1 MSDILRAQIYNNL
14 MIKDTDELLEIWQS
28 GDTAEWSQEVF
39 EMIKEIL
46 VKRIGYVPPQSSA
59 AKVLQ
64 ILSNVERHIDNNE
77 LDKASEECELAIEL
91 NPNLA
96 IAYNYRGE
104 IYEQMGR
111 REDAITNY
119 QRAIQL
125 DSELEEVWA
134 NLLDVEADLEKEFEE
149 SLTKQRLDWALEDV
163 YNDDTD
169 KAMQECKLA
178 MSAMPRI
185 AIAYNYLGLVLQTL
199 DQLELA
205 IDAYLKA
212 IQLNPRFYPARENL
226 ANARV
231 LWEEAQY
238 LRMTNIVPNEK
249 EDSETNREV
258 DGFVD
263 SETVEGANP
272 IPGWMYLDANAFLLI
287 GWPGHRTRPGRTG
300 YDPLERDF
308 EYAHLQGLIFR
319 RLITRTFRTRNPIYI
334 ILMAFVGV
342 VYSLYGV
349 LAFTLG
355 NWYGVLTGI
364 ISGPYLII
372 GVALLINVYLSL
384 RLKRS
389 GEYKDNGYTFF

>member
-178 MSAMPRI
+178 MSAMPGI

-342 VYSLYGV
+342 VYSLYGI

-389 GEYKDNGYTFF
+389 GEHKDNGYTFF